1 MIDYYSL
8 APLNS
13 ILNAIAAV
21 LLTAGFIFIR
31 KRWVRAHRACML
43 SAFAVSTAFFI
54 SYLTYHYHVGDV
66 RFQGHGIVRPIYFT
80 ILVTHIVLA
89 TAIVPLVLITLR
101 RALRG
106 NFERHRRIAR
116 WTWPIW
122 MYVSITGVVVYL
134 MCYRMYPPGYK
145 VAPPGAAT
153 AVGGATSVAER
164 GTHGFQEH

>member
-1 MIDYYSL
+1 MFDYYSL

-21 LLTAGFIFIR
+21 LLMAGYVCIR
-31 KRWVRAHRACML
+31 TRRVRAHRACMV

-66 RFQGHGIVRPIYFT
+66 RFQGYGIVRPIYFT
-80 ILVTHIVLA
+80 ILITHITLA
-89 TAIVPLVLITLR
+89 LTIVPLVLITLS

-106 NFERHRRIAR
+106 NFQRHRRIAR

-122 MYVSITGVVVYL
+122 MYVSVTGVIVYL
-134 MCYRMYPPGYK
+134 MCYRMYPPGYRI
-145 VAPPGAAT
+145 APPT
-153 AVGGATSVAER
+153 AMSAGIASTDITR
-164 GTHGFQEH
+164 